1 MTFDTKADG
10 EVLSAANFNKTGY
23 DFDSVADATERT
35 SAAGAVDEEY
45 VTFSGVKVTS
55 AAGSVRG
62 LWIDCEIKRDGGSQG
77 SATIKITGSGFGSV
91 WLRSPDSVDTG
102 AESLSDVS
110 TDAFVTT
117 NSAFEV
123 RKIYFSVPAG
133 IITGDA
139 TYDIRIGYTNVT
151 GGSNVSLKNVTV
163 RLESEDRLA
172 AELS

>member
-10 EVLSAANFNKTGY
+10 EVLSAANFNKAGY
-23 DFDSVADATERT
+23 DFDSVADATART
-35 SAAGAVDEEY
+35 SANGAVDEEY

-62 LWIDCEIKRDGGSQG
+62 LWIDCEVRKTA
-77 SATIKITGSGFGSV
+77 ATQASFSIKITGSGFGSV
-91 WLRSPDSVDTG
+91 WLRSPDTAV
-102 AESLSDVS
+102 
-110 TDAFVTT
+110 TDADTLVDAVTT
-117 NSAFEV
+117 AFLTTISSF
-123 RKIYFSVPAG
+123 RQRRIYFPIPAG

-139 TYDIRIGYTNVT
+139 TYDIRLGYTNT
-151 GGSNVSLKNVTV
+151 DGGGAAVMKNVTV